1 MKIHTL
7 ILSWN
12 GLDKLERLRKG
23 LCNNLCEI
31 THENGQLKTGFD
43 YSTIY
48 IRDNGSNDK
57 TAEYVN
63 NWVFRSDHPIETK
76 CYKIGHNRDSYAV
89 GMNYLF
95 DQIWPKP
102 ADDDLILLLNNDI
115 VFGDDVSLQNMLNLM
130 KPGVGVVGAR
140 LLYPGTKL
148 LAHVGVIFGP
158 RYGNMPYHYR
168 HKEESDENAM
178 KNRYFQAVTAAV
190 ALVRVSSFKRVSGF
204 DTGFKWAFDDI
215 DLCLRIGQ
223 QEKIVYCGETNIYHE
238 ESASLKKNPVNK
250 LFLNHNVNYFK
261 SKWFGKYKLDHEL
274 YLNDS
279 HYNEIVD

>member
-1 MKIHTL
+1 MKIHIL

-23 LCNNLCEI
+23 LCNNLCNI
-31 THENGQLKTGFD
+31 TNENGQLKSGFD

-63 NWVFRSDHPIETK
+63 HWNLRSDHLIETK
-76 CYKIGHNRDSYAV
+76 VYEIGHNRDSYAV

-95 DQIWPKP
+95 EQTNP
-102 ADDDLILLLNNDI
+102 ADDDLILLLNNDV
-115 VFGDDVSLQNMLNLM
+115 VFGDDISLQKMFNLM
-130 KPGVGVVGAR
+130 KPGVGVIGAR
-140 LLYPGTKL
+140 LLYPGTNL
-148 LAHVGVIFGP
+148 LAHAGVIFCDKH
-158 RYGNMPYHYR
+158 YNSMPYHLK
-168 HKEESDENAM
+168 HKQECDDAAT

-190 ALVRVSSFKRVSGF
+190 SLVRVSSFKRIGGL
-204 DTGFKWAFDDI
+204 DTGLSWAFDDI
-215 DLCLRIGQ
+215 SMCLSIGQ

-250 LFLNHNVNYFK
+250 LFLNHNVTYFK
-261 SKWFGKYKLDHEL
+261 QKWLGKYKFDHEL
-274 YLNDS
+274 YLNDP